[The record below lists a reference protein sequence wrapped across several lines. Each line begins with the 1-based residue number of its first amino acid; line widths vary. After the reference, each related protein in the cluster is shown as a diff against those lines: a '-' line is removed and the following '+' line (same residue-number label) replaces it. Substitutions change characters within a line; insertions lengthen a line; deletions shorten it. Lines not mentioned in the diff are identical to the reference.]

1 MKIVPDDGISIRNCR
16 FAFKCEMKWDDLNET
31 GDEDVRF
38 CNSCEKE
45 VHFCINDDELA
56 RAVRLN
62 RCVAF
67 VRMQDIPLMGL
78 VINKNGLD

>member
-1 MKIVPDDGISIRNCR
+1 MKTTKDDGISIRNCR
-16 FAFKCEMKWDDLNET
+16 FAFKCDMKWDDLSET
-31 GDEDVRF
+31 EDEDIRF

-45 VHFCINDDELA
+45 VYFCINDDELA

-67 VRMQDIPLMGL
+67 VRMQDIPLMGF
-78 VINKNGLD
+78 VINKDGLD

>member
-1 MKIVPDDGISIRNCR
+1 MKTAPDDGISIRNCR
-16 FAFKCEMKWDDLNET
+16 FAFKCEAKWDDLSET
-31 GDEDVRF
+31 EDEDVRF

-45 VHFCINDDELA
+45 VYFCINDDELA

-67 VRMQDIPLMGL
+67 VRMQDIPFMGL
-78 VINKNGLD
+78 VINKDGLD